1 MDIDLAS
8 LARPTATD
16 PSPFEIRPGRLATPV
31 VFASPHSGRLYP
43 ADLMAATRL
52 DERTIRLSED
62 CFVDALVGAGPDR
75 GASLICATYGR
86 AYMDVNRAP
95 FELDPEMFADA
106 LPVEALP
113 VDAKDGLAGV
123 SSARVA
129 AGLGSIARIVA
140 EGLEIYDRKL
150 TAAEALQRI
159 DQIHRPYHAAL
170 SELMAQTQRAHGRVV
185 LVDWHSMPSA
195 ASGVAS
201 GAVAGRKGCDFV
213 LGDRYGSACSGA
225 LTRLV
230 DETLT
235 RMGYHVARNS
245 PYAGGYTTALYG
257 RPARGV
263 HALQIEINRGLY
275 LDEEGLTP
283 TAGFVSLKRDLDRLI
298 ATLCAAS
305 WPDLLG

>member
-1 MDIDLAS
+1 MMARMDATLAS
-8 LARPTATD
+8 FARPSATD
-16 PSPFEIRPGRLATPV
+16 PSPFEIRPGSLSTPV
-31 VFASPHSGRLYP
+31 IFASPHSGRLYP

-52 DERTIRLSED
+52 DARTIRLSED
-62 CFVDALVGAGPDR
+62 CFVDELVGTGPDR
-75 GASLICATYGR
+75 GAALICATYGR

-95 FELDPEMFADA
+95 YELDPAMFADA
-106 LPVEALP
+106 LPAEAEIGP
-113 VDAKDGLAGV
+113 AGV

-140 EGLEIYDRKL
+140 EGFEIYDRKL
-150 TAAEALQRI
+150 TAAEAVQRI

-170 SELMAQTQRAHGRVV
+170 SDLIVQTQKVHGRAV

-195 ASGVAS
+195 ASGMVP
-201 GAVAGRKGCDFV
+201 GRKGCDFV

-230 DETLT
+230 DEALT

-245 PYAGGYTTALYG
+245 PYAGGYTTTLYG
-257 RPARGV
+257 RPANGI

-275 LDEEGLTP
+275 LDEEGLTLNG
-283 TAGFVSLKRDLDRLI
+283 GFASLKRDLDRLI
-298 ATLCAAS
+298 SGLCAAS
-305 WPDLLG
+305 WTDLLG